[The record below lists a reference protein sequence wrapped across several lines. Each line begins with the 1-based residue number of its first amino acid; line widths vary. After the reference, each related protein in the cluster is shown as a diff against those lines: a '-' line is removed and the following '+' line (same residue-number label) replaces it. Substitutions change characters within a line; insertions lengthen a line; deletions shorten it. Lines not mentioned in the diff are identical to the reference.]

1 MASLPP
7 ALNFPE
13 TEEEIC
19 KKWKDED
26 TFRTQD
32 RLSLE
37 RGDEVR
43 REETAKDYSNKRTT
57 LRLERYSL

>member
-7 ALNFPE
+7 ALKFSE
-13 TEEEIC
+13 MEEDIC

-26 TFRTQD
+26 TFRQQNK
-32 RLSLE
+32 LSEE

-43 REETAKDYSNKRTT
+43 AAQDGCG
-57 LRLERYSL
+57 